1 MKKYLPEVL
10 AFLFL
15 LMLPSCA
22 AVAGI
27 FKAGMFTGVLVIVIV
42 VVLLLFIISRVSKK

>member
-1 MKKYLPEVL
+1 MKKFLPETL

-15 LMLPSCA
+15 LILPSCA

-27 FKAGMFTGVLVIVIV
+27 FKAGMFTGILVIVIV
-42 VVLLLFIISRVSKK
+42 VALLIFLISRVSKK

>member
-1 MKKYLPEVL
+1 MKKYLYEIL
-10 AFLFL
+10 AFIFL

-27 FKAGMFTGVLVIVIV
+27 FKAGMFTGILIIVIV
-42 VVLLLFIISRVSKK
+42 VALLIFIISRVSNK